1 MVAIQWDSFH
11 RSSQTDWKGKMG
23 EVCGGFAGNVFV
35 EAVAIS
41 SDQLPAAAVSAAA
54 APVQAVL
61 FIYTVYGS
69 FMTCIISLSRG

>member
-1 MVAIQWDSFH
+1 MSGSLQDSPTGWSSLDMVAIQWDTFD
-11 RSSQTDWKGKMG
+11 RSWQTGWKAKLG

-54 APVQAVL
+54 APV
-61 FIYTVYGS
+61 
-69 FMTCIISLSRG
+69 